1 MASKIRRRILSLAA
15 AGALVAFSA
24 ASLPARADDLVDNL
38 GPVGPHEP
46 ILANFGSK
54 RIIAFYQP
62 DSGKCAVHLVL
73 WNPADGK
80 AESTVGYT
88 ATLNPLQM
96 AHVDSAANES
106 LYLQCSDNAQRL
118 VLLDLNNCIR
128 FAVVAPGVP
137 SH

>member
-1 MASKIRRRILSLAA
+1 MFPFSHILSLAA
-15 AGALVAFSA
+15 AVALVAFSA

-46 ILANFGSK
+46 ILAWSGSK

-80 AESTVGYT
+80 AESTVAYE
-88 ATLNPLQM
+88 ATLNPRQM
-96 AHVDSAANES
+96 GHIDTSERQS
-106 LYLQCSDNAQRL
+106 FLLQCDGNAERL
-118 VLLDLNNCIR
+118 VIVDPNTCIR
-128 FAVVAPGVP
+128 FAVVAPAKAF
-137 SH
+137 